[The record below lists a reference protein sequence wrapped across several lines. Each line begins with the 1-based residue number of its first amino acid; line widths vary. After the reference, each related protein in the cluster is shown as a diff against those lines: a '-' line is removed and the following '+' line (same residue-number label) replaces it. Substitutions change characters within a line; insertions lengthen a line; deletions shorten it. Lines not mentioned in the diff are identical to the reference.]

1 MEVGVIRLKDIALV
15 GIPEP
20 DHLRRAHVG
29 VLERHDDIAL
39 AIAGDVVERNVKARA
54 VVVRVL
60 DRHGEGHAV
69 EELLL
74 WLVAVEGCALRS
86 YGDEDLDAA
95 LAFVCDGALGG
106 DHAAHAPVVARDVIA
121 AVAAGGQAQA
131 EQNRKQHRKEMMGS
145 FHLLFSLLHVSKRLT
160 QDARSSRSRRPT

>member
-1 MEVGVIRLKDIALV
+1 MIRLEDIALV

-29 VLERHDDIAL
+29 VLERHDDVAL
-39 AIAGDVVERNVKARA
+39 AVAGDVVERNVKARA

-74 WLVAVEGCALRS
+74 WLVAVERRALRPH
-86 YGDEDLDAA
+86 GDEHLDAA
-95 LAFVCDGALGG
+95 LALVRDGALGG
-106 DHAAHAPVVARDVIA
+106 DHAARAPVVARDVIA

-131 EQNRKQHRKEMMGS
+131 KQKRKQRREEMME
-145 FHLLFSLLHVSKRLT
+145 
-160 QDARSSRSRRPT
+160 